1 MTQDGGSNR
10 QDDGL
15 LDIDPETLSHQ
26 QLIDLVRNLQRA
38 LVRRDRMISTSAP
51 SARNVRL
58 HLQPATPVAG
68 ADFTVVFDG
77 GSLGNP
83 GQGYGSYEIAG
94 PDGTVAARQVQFGN
108 DMTNNQA
115 EFRAVIAALEDLLE
129 RVGPRAGSLSIA
141 VRGDSQLVIRGLSG
155 EWRVKHAGLQPL
167 HRRAADLLRRF
178 GKVDLA
184 WHPRRES
191 VRTFGH

>member
-1 MTQDGGSNR
+1 VSQDDGCNAHV
-10 QDDGL
+10 DGL

-26 QLIDLVRNLQRA
+26 QLIDLVRELQGA
-38 LVRRDRMISTSAP
+38 LVGRARHISVSSPTAGD
-51 SARNVRL
+51 VRL
-58 HLQPATPVAG
+58 HPVSAVPG
-68 ADFTVVFDG
+68 VDYTVVFDG

-83 GQGYGSYEIAG
+83 GKGYGSYEIAG

-108 DMTNNQA
+108 DMTSNQA

-129 RVGPRAGSLSIA
+129 RVGPRADALSVA

-155 EWRVKHAGLQPL
+155 EWRVKHPGLQPL
-167 HRRAADLLRRF
+167 HQRAADLLRRF
-178 GKVDLA
+178 KNVDLA

-191 VRTFGH
+191 VRAFGH